1 MILVIIMINYCSF
14 FIFIVSITITVKVV
28 IIMLL
33 FFNVFINA
41 HHGNAEKIRPKS

>member
-1 MILVIIMINYCSF
+1 MINYCSF

-28 IIMLL
+28 IITLL

-41 HHGNAEKIRPKS
+41 HYGNAEKIRPKS